1 MLRVT
6 LTEVALFAAPFIVF
20 ALYLRFGRGV
30 DSMLAGWTTVSF
42 AVCAAIAV
50 ALVAGSL
57 VFIESTGRGPTTGA
71 YVPPTWKDG
80 VLIPGH
86 IE

>member
-1 MLRVT
+1 MARILA
-6 LTEVALFAAPFIVF
+6 EIALFLTPFVAF
-20 ALYLRFGRGV
+20 ALYLRFGRGL
-30 DSMLAGWTTVSF
+30 DSILAGWSTLSF
-42 AVCAAIAV
+42 AICALIAV

-57 VFIESTGRGPTTGA
+57 LLVEIEGRGPTTGA

-80 VLIPGH
+80 VLTPGH